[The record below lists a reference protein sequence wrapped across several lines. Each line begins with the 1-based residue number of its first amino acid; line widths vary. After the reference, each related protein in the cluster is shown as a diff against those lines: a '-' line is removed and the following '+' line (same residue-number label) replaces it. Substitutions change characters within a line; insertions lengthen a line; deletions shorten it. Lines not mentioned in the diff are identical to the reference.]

1 MTTRRRSG
9 VRVFD
14 GAEERTPQDRQRGHE
29 NRVRAFREMVRMA
42 AGNRRVTAKVVGEWH
57 RTLFDGLSIVPDPCY
72 LGGYRGSAHPWL
84 VDYEVV
90 VGMHDGVPAKSV
102 GHQVDLLVLTL
113 GARIADLARAIAQD
127 HQKSAAEL
135 ERVAE
140 LAAWLHGE
148 WVRIHPFANGNG
160 RVARLLANYVLARFR
175 IAPALRLKPRPGPT
189 YEAAARASMRGDHS
203 RMTQWVLELLRAR

>member
-1 MTTRRRSG
+1 MTSRRFG

-14 GAEERTPQDRQRGHE
+14 DAEERTPRDRERGRE
-29 NRVRAFREMVRMA
+29 NRGRAFREMVQMA
-42 AGNRRVTAKVVGEWH
+42 TGSRRLTAEVVAEWH
-57 RTLFDGLSIVPDPCY
+57 RTLFEGLSIVPDPCY

-84 VDYEVV
+84 TDYEVV
-90 VGMHDGVPAKSV
+90 VGMNDGVPAKAV
-102 GHQVDLLVLTL
+102 GHQLGMLFLTL
-113 GARIADLARAIAQD
+113 GARMADLARAIAPD
-127 HQKSAAEL
+127 HRKSAAEI

-160 RVARLLANYVLARFR
+160 RVGRLLANYVLARFR
-175 IAPALRLKPRPGPT
+175 LAPVLRLKPRPGLS

-203 RMTQWVLELLRAR
+203 RMAQWVVELLRVR

>member
-1 MTTRRRSG
+1 MTSRRSG

-14 GAEERTPQDRQRGHE
+14 DAEDRTPQDRQRARE
-29 NRVRAFREMVRMA
+29 NRVRAFQMMVQMA
-42 AGNRRVTAKVVGEWH
+42 AGRRRLTPDVVAEWH
-57 RTLFDGLSIVPDPCY
+57 RTLFEGLSIVPDPCY

-84 VDYEVV
+84 ADYEVV

-102 GHQVDLLVLTL
+102 GHQLGMLFLTL
-113 GARIADLARAIAQD
+113 GARMTDLARAIAPD
-127 HQKSAAEL
+127 HRKSAAEI

-160 RVARLLANYVLARFR
+160 RMGRLLANYVLARFQL
-175 IAPALRLKPRPGPT
+175 APALRLKPRPGPS

-203 RMTQWVLELLRAR
+203 RMTLWVVELLRA